1 MGSEMCIR
9 DRIITKLATSR
20 QGIQPNN
27 TNSLSVQSHALQNA
41 PMLGRP
47 QGLPR
52 EQGLPVFS
60 HQFLHVHSTTG
71 LRIFGQC
78 IKHCQR
84 QLRCIEHRRK
94 IGHNTSIV
102 RWLRCRKASA
112 PNGWHYT
119 HLQNHVYTVRGE
131 HDFLESETPV
141 CAWSH
146 NRMLAVEQL
155 HSGLQTAISEVPLHF
170 RFRTARCGARHYT
183 GPWKPPRSRLLCWPW
198 LRESQKAEKHGK
210 RIVDN

>member
-1 MGSEMCIR
+1 MFPKYVRQQYYRHASVYVFREKSYNSLYAQE
-9 DRIITKLATSR
+9 IITKFATSR
-20 QGIQPNN
+20 LGIQPNN

-52 EQGLPVFS
+52 GQGLPVFS

-94 IGHNTSIV
+94 IGHNTSIAG
-102 RWLRCRKASA
+102 WLRCRTGSICATWVALYASA
-112 PNGWHYT
+112 
-119 HLQNHVYTVRGE
+119 
-131 HDFLESETPV
+131 ESWV
-141 CAWSH
+141 H
-146 NRMLAVEQL
+146 R
-155 HSGLQTAISEVPLHF
+155 
-170 RFRTARCGARHYT
+170 AR
-183 GPWKPPRSRLLCWPW
+183 
-198 LRESQKAEKHGK
+198 
-210 RIVDN
+210 